1 MVKLAWPKATAHL
14 SSRLE
19 SIKGGMSADDIV
31 YPGRGPWMEAS
42 DGFDDRG
49 GVGYAR
55 KGGVPA
61 GVGPRDCVAVASA
74 TVGDWRGD
82 DAGRSS
88 LRELTSSGGNSGV
101 VAYRSRSTS
110 SGSISMAL
118 ALPTSMA
125 MGVGASSSRCSLL
138 VKAGVEVGDA
148 YSSCRSIVETWWMEP
163 ASDDDRVEGTLEGV
177 ALRDTL
183 LRVELRSRTLRD
195 NEGKRLSSLPAM
207 LCADASNDRRRLARR
222 SSESQVVKYS
232 S

>member
-1 MVKLAWPKATAHL
+1 
-14 SSRLE
+14 
-19 SIKGGMSADDIV
+19 MSVEVTV
-31 YPGRGPWMEAS
+31 YPACGPLMEAN
-42 DGFDDRG
+42 DGFDDKG

-55 KGGVPA
+55 MGGVPA
-61 GVGPRDCVAVASA
+61 GVGPKDCVAVASA

-88 LRELTSSGGNSGV
+88 LRQFTRSGGNSGV

-118 ALPTSMA
+118 ALPTSRA
-125 MGVGASSSRCSLL
+125 MGVGASSSSCSLL

-148 YSSCRSIVETWWMEP
+148 YSSRRSMVETWWMEP
-163 ASDDDRVEGTLEGV
+163 ASDDDRVDGTREGV
-177 ALRDTL
+177 ALRDAL

-207 LCADASNDRRRLARR
+207 LCAEASNDRRRLARR

-232 S
+232 SWGSYALEILQSCAWP